1 MLKHWTT
8 GTVLL
13 SIGAVPCFANAY
25 TISNAFLPV
34 CHEKL
39 ASAALRAVRVDFETA
54 GPLPLTR
61 DERALTNDLEFP
73 TDPDMRDLGAVTLL
87 LAIRDND
94 LKGEG
99 TNDISRLADVH
110 GSPTDQNE
118 HCLRSEDQK
127 EPGGSEA
134 AVGDCRSFIHG
145 RVLEALDGLDATGKP
160 DLAKRTSLKVY
171 LSLREQVD
179 VPLPTYYVRIGQAIH
194 AIQDSF
200 AHTYRT
206 SDGMKITVVLN
217 WLGLV
222 HGNLV
227 ESRDGPAHA
236 VQLDVCDATD
246 SLRSRRR
253 ELAIEA
259 STAVLRA
266 TLDPQKTRE
275 QKLTAADEVLN
286 MFLSYSPGCTFD
298 NNWCEASERQLTNS
312 SGCGCRSGTTGKG
325 LGVVVVIW
333 LLVAGSRSRR
343 WRSSLPVVIAGAIT
357 LIAASA
363 RAESTQSPAP
373 TTEKTAEPPA
383 KNEHAPLPPTT
394 IPVKQ
399 PGPRD
404 PSKTAWGAYLGFSGS
419 IDRAAMAGTL
429 GARYKWSNSWTFG
442 LDLEWN
448 PWISL
453 NGFNVRGGVVNMYG
467 TAMLRFPLAYQNFN
481 IRTALSLGAS
491 YLLINLYGASAGS
504 LGVYAGATFIALE
517 WKLSRLFFL
526 IINPLNIAVPAPQ
539 LRGVPVTY
547 PQYRFSIGLEIY
559 TG

>member
-1 MLKHWTT
+1 
-8 GTVLL
+8 
-13 SIGAVPCFANAY
+13 
-25 TISNAFLPV
+25 
-34 CHEKL
+34 
-39 ASAALRAVRVDFETA
+39 
-54 GPLPLTR
+54 
-61 DERALTNDLEFP
+61 
-73 TDPDMRDLGAVTLL
+73 MRDLGAVTLL
-87 LAIRDND
+87 IGIRDND

-110 GSPTDQNE
+110 GNPSNQNE

-145 RVLEALDGLDATGKP
+145 RVTEALDGLDATGKP
-160 DLAKRTSLKVY
+160 DLAKRTSLTVY
-171 LSLREQVD
+171 LSLRGQVD
-179 VPLPTYYVRIGQAIH
+179 VPLPTYYVRMGQAIH

-217 WLGLV
+217 WLGFV

-236 VQLDVCDATD
+236 VQLDVCDAID
-246 SLRSRRR
+246 NLRSRRR

-298 NNWCEASERQLTNS
+298 NNWCDSPESQLTNS
-312 SGCGCRSGTTGKG
+312 SGCGCSSGTSDKG
-325 LGVVVVIW
+325 LGVMVVIS

-343 WRSSLPVVIAGAIT
+343 WRSSLPLAIAGAIT
-357 LIAASA
+357 LMAASA
-363 RAESTQSPAP
+363 RAESSEIELAAGESTKSPAP
-373 TTEKTAEPPA
+373 TIEKTAEPPA
-383 KNEHAPLPPTT
+383 INEHAPLPPTT
-394 IPVKQ
+394 IPVKE

-404 PSKTAWGAYLGFSGS
+404 PSKTAWGGYLGFSGS
-419 IDRAAMAGTL
+419 IDRAAVAGTL
-429 GARYKWSNSWTFG
+429 GARFKLSKSWTFG

-453 NGFNVRGGVVNMYG
+453 SGPNVRGGVLNMYG
-467 TAMLRFPLAYQNFN
+467 TAILRFPLAYQNFN
-481 IRTALSLGAS
+481 VRTALSLGGS

-504 LGVYAGATFIALE
+504 LGVYAAVTFIGLE

-526 IINPLNIAVPAPQ
+526 IINPLNIAVPVPQ
-539 LRGVPVTY
+539 LRGVPVIY
-547 PQYRFSIGLEIY
+547 PQYRSSIGLEIY